1 MEEGQE
7 DSDNPWITVKKK
19 KGSSADKEKGKGDGA
34 SLEEFQKDFK
44 QFWQSRNEEKKRE
57 RARKAAE
64 EDELVRDWLLEED
77 S

>member
-19 KGSSADKEKGKGDGA
+19 GSNAGKEKRKGGEEEGA

-44 QFWQSRNEEKKRE
+44 QFWQKQNEEKKRE

-64 EDELVRDWLLEED
+64 EDELVRYLLL
-77 S
+77 